1 MSVFLGLGSN
11 VGDKE
16 KHLAQA
22 CDKISTIEGSSI
34 IHVSSVYE
42 SEPWGRKDQEP
53 FLNQVIE
60 IKTNLKP
67 GTFFTVCQKI
77 EKSMGR
83 ELSLRWGPRIIDID
97 LLLYHHR
104 IIDDKG
110 LQVPHPR
117 LTQRRFVLVPL
128 VEIAPHVIIPGIG
141 KNTLEILRACE
152 DSGKVIIYRK
162 RSENLRRIPK

>member
-1 MSVFLGLGSN
+1 LSVFLGLGSN

-22 CDKISTIEGSSI
+22 CDRINTIERSSI

-42 SEPWGRKDQEP
+42 SEPWGRKDQDA

-67 GTFFTVCQKI
+67 GTFFAACQKI

-83 ELSLRWGPRIIDID
+83 ASSIRWGPRIIDID
-97 LLLYHHR
+97 LLIYHHR

-110 LQVPHPR
+110 MQVPHPR

-128 VEIAPHVIIPGIG
+128 VEIAPHVIIPGVG
-141 KNTLEILRACE
+141 KNTLEILQECE

-162 RSENLRRIPK
+162 RSESLWRIPK

>member
-16 KHLAQA
+16 NNLAQA
-22 CDKISTIEGSSI
+22 IDKIDTIERSSI
-34 IHVSSVYE
+34 IRVSSIYE

-53 FLNQVIE
+53 FLNQVTE
-60 IKTNLKP
+60 IKTNLEP
-67 GTFFTVCQKI
+67 ETFFTVCQKI
-77 EKSMGR
+77 EKSLGR
-83 ELSLRWGPRIIDID
+83 EPSLRWGPRIIDID

-104 IIDDKG
+104 IIDDEG

-128 VEIAPHVIIPGIG
+128 VEIAPHVTIPGFG
-141 KNTLEILRACE
+141 VNALEILQACE